1 MVFGSANINY
11 VLPENIEQHILD
23 GYKLID
29 VREDDEW
36 NAGHHSGAKHI
47 PMSTIPENLN
57 TFEES
62 EKYIIICRSGHRSGK
77 VSGYLNNQGFDT
89 FNLAGGMKELSLTS
103 ENVIDSSGNKGTI
116 LKNQFVIICIGNAL
130 VDSLQ
135 TIEEDVIEK
144 LSLNKARMTLVD
156 KERSNFLL
164 ENMPK
169 PTYAAG
175 GSAANT
181 AYWISQLGGQVGF
194 IGKVSDDI
202 LGNQFKESL
211 TNSGLKDLTVYET
224 EDKQTGL
231 CAIFIT
237 PDGERTMN
245 TYLGAGEYLSVEDL
259 NNKDIE
265 EAEILYME
273 GYLWD
278 RPSSKEAFLHAS
290 KVNKTSNGK
299 NALTLSDVFC
309 VEAHRESFLDLIKEN
324 IDYVFCNEDE
334 LNALTLQDTTEKS
347 FKFFE
352 ENFPKLEQL
361 ICTLGS
367 KGAIVIKDNKEYFFE
382 ATEANVIDK
391 TGAGDFFAAGYL
403 YGLQKNLTIDESA
416 NFANKS
422 AAHVIS
428 EIGVRPEKDFS

>member
-1 MVFGSANINY
+1 M
-11 VLPENIEQHILD
+11 
-23 GYKLID
+23 
-29 VREDDEW
+29 
-36 NAGHHSGAKHI
+36 
-47 PMSTIPENLN
+47 
-57 TFEES
+57 
-62 EKYIIICRSGHRSGK
+62 
-77 VSGYLNNQGFDT
+77 
-89 FNLAGGMKELSLTS
+89 
-103 ENVIDSSGNKGTI
+103 
-116 LKNQFVIICIGNAL
+116 IICIGNAL

-211 TNSGLKDLTVYET
+211 TKSGLKDLTVYET

-278 RPSSKEAFLHAS
+278 RPS
-290 KVNKTSNGK
+290 
-299 NALTLSDVFC
+299 LS
-309 VEAHRESFLDLIKEN
+309 LIH
-324 IDYVFCNEDE
+324 I
-334 LNALTLQDTTEKS
+334 
-347 FKFFE
+347 
-352 ENFPKLEQL
+352 
-361 ICTLGS
+361 
-367 KGAIVIKDNKEYFFE
+367 
-382 ATEANVIDK
+382 
-391 TGAGDFFAAGYL
+391 
-403 YGLQKNLTIDESA
+403 
-416 NFANKS
+416 
-422 AAHVIS
+422 
-428 EIGVRPEKDFS
+428 